1 MLRRDEWAW
10 WPLAPWLAWQGW
22 RAIRT
27 VPRLPPP
34 REPGGRI
41 DGHGSLFRLLG
52 LGDSTIAG
60 VGCDSHAHALTGAVA
75 ARLAARSGRAVEWH
89 ARGVSGATAAD
100 VRRAMLPG
108 ALAWGAHA
116 VVLSVGVNDAVRGR
130 RPDEFADDLRA
141 IAEAFASARPA
152 LHLVYAG
159 MPPIGS
165 APALS
170 PPLSTLLARRARGL
184 RDAADEALSGHAQ
197 VVRFPDAL
205 AADAFCSDGFHPGEA
220 GCAAWSAWVAA
231 RLAD

>member
-1 MLRRDEWAW
+1 VLRRDEWAW

-41 DGHGSLFRLLG
+41 DGTGPAFRLLG

-60 VGCDSHAHALTGAVA
+60 IGCDSHAHALTGAVA
-75 ARLAARSGRAVEWH
+75 ARLASRSGRAVEWH

-100 VRRAMLPG
+100 VRRVLLPE

-130 RPDEFADDLRA
+130 RPRAFGDDLRA
-141 IAEAFASARPA
+141 IADAFTGARPA
-152 LHLVYAG
+152 VRVIYAG

-165 APALS
+165 APALA
-170 PPLSTLLARRARGL
+170 PPLSALLARRACRL
-184 RDAADEALSGHAQ
+184 RAAADEALSEHAQ
-197 VVRFPDAL
+197 VVLFPESL
-205 AADAFCSDGFHPGEA
+205 AADAFCSDGFHPGEV
-220 GCAAWSAWVAA
+220 GCAAWSEWVAA
-231 RLAD
+231 RISD

>member
-1 MLRRDEWAW
+1 MLPRDEWVW

-41 DGHGSLFRLLG
+41 DGNAPEFRLLG

-60 VGCDSHAHALTGAVA
+60 IGCESHAHALTGAVA
-75 ARLAARSGRAVEWH
+75 SRLAARSGRAVVWH

-100 VRRAMLPG
+100 VRRTLLAD

-130 RPDEFADDLRA
+130 RPGAFADDLRA
-141 IAEAFASARPA
+141 IADAFARARPA
-152 LHLVYAG
+152 VRVIYAG

-170 PPLSTLLARRARGL
+170 PPLSALLARRARRL
-184 RDAADEALSGHAQ
+184 RAAADGALSARAQ
-197 VVRFPDAL
+197 VVLFPDSL
-205 AADAFCSDGFHPGEA
+205 AAEAFCSDGFHPGEV
-220 GCAAWSAWVAA
+220 GCAAWSEWVVERVAE
-231 RLAD
+231 

>member
-1 MLRRDEWAW
+1 MLGRDEWAW

-41 DGHGSLFRLLG
+41 GGEAPVFRLLG

-60 VGCDSHAHALTGAVA
+60 IGCDSHALALTGAVA
-75 ARLAARSGRAVEWH
+75 ARFAARSGRAVEWH
-89 ARGVSGATAAD
+89 ARGISGATAAD
-100 VRRAMLPG
+100 VRRTMLPD
-108 ALAWGAHA
+108 ALAWGAHT

-130 RPDEFADDLRA
+130 RPAAFGGDLRA
-141 IAEAFASARPA
+141 IADAFAGARPA
-152 LHLVYAG
+152 VRVIYAG

-170 PPLSTLLARRARGL
+170 PPLSTLLARRARRL
-184 RDAADEALSGHAQ
+184 RDAADEALNSRAQ

-205 AADAFCSDGFHPGEA
+205 ATEAFCSDGFHPGDV
-220 GCAAWSAWVAA
+220 GCAAWSEWVVAHVA
-231 RLAD
+231 G